1 MGFRADPFVEVGLSE
16 KGEHLLGAAGEVHL
30 ETVVKD
36 LRERFARV
44 DFQVNKWEQ
53 VYLGGLFLAGKLM
66 SRDAGCRVVKGLFC
80 SVGTHWLT
88 VAGQTY
94 AMPACCVAPHCA

>member
-1 MGFRADPFVEVGLSE
+1 MIPHLFRADPFVEVLLSE

-44 DFQVNKWEQ
+44 DFQVC
-53 VYLGGLFLAGKLM
+53 AG
-66 SRDAGCRVVKGLFC
+66 RAGD
-80 SVGTHWLT
+80 TQH
-88 VAGQTY
+88 
-94 AMPACCVAPHCA
+94 

>member
-1 MGFRADPFVEVGLSE
+1 MLPLVLSQALLACLVSGPGCRADPFVEVGLSE

-44 DFQVNKWEQ
+44 DFQVGR
-53 VYLGGLFLAGKLM
+53 GGG
-66 SRDAGCRVVKGLFC
+66 SRC
-80 SVGTHWLT
+80 SVRG
-88 VAGQTY
+88 
-94 AMPACCVAPHCA
+94 

>member
-1 MGFRADPFVEVGLSE
+1 VHGCWCCCRADPFVEVGLSE

-44 DFQVNKWEQ
+44 DFQV
-53 VYLGGLFLAGKLM
+53 
-66 SRDAGCRVVKGLFC
+66 R
-80 SVGTHWLT
+80 
-88 VAGQTY
+88 
-94 AMPACCVAPHCA
+94 

>member
-1 MGFRADPFVEVGLSE
+1 MLCFRADPFVEVGLSE

-44 DFQVNKWEQ
+44 PFQVSQ
-53 VYLGGLFLAGKLM
+53 QSTAL
-66 SRDAGCRVVKGLFC
+66 
-80 SVGTHWLT
+80 
-88 VAGQTY
+88 
-94 AMPACCVAPHCA
+94 

>member
-1 MGFRADPFVEVGLSE
+1 MHVRRGAAGRLRCGSGGSHHMLPVVLRSLPLVATLPASPLSACRPPPPRADPFVEVGLSE

-44 DFQVNKWEQ
+44 SFQV
-53 VYLGGLFLAGKLM
+53 
-66 SRDAGCRVVKGLFC
+66 
-80 SVGTHWLT
+80 
-88 VAGQTY
+88 
-94 AMPACCVAPHCA
+94 

>member
-1 MGFRADPFVEVGLSE
+1 MLWWCTAAPCRADPFVEVGLSE

-44 DFQVNKWEQ
+44 PFQVW
-53 VYLGGLFLAGKLM
+53 
-66 SRDAGCRVVKGLFC
+66 C
-80 SVGTHWLT
+80 SSACTLTQHGTSARLS
-88 VAGQTY
+88 GS
-94 AMPACCVAPHCA
+94 CLCSNDL

>member
-1 MGFRADPFVEVGLSE
+1 MGLQLSVDYSHALCLACWLALMLWVNAHRLPTCHCQRADPFVEVGLSE

-44 DFQVNKWEQ
+44 PFQVRQ
-53 VYLGGLFLAGKLM
+53 
-66 SRDAGCRVVKGLFC
+66 
-80 SVGTHWLT
+80 H
-88 VAGQTY
+88 Q
-94 AMPACCVAPHCA
+94 

>member
-1 MGFRADPFVEVGLSE
+1 LLLPAARADPFVEVGLSE

-44 DFQVNKWEQ
+44 DFQV
-53 VYLGGLFLAGKLM
+53 GGRGGWGWGWA
-66 SRDAGCRVVKGLFC
+66 
-80 SVGTHWLT
+80 
-88 VAGQTY
+88 AGQHAQQLQST
-94 AMPACCVAPHCA
+94 ALMHNWLW